1 MRSLPLLLM
10 LVLSLAGPAAG
21 AGIDDRIPALE
32 TYLDRLENLGFAG
45 SVLVAEGDRTLL
57 ASGYGLADR
66 ATARPWT
73 PQTVSTIGSIT
84 KQFTG
89 AAILALSDDGR
100 LSVSDPITKYF
111 SDVPSDK
118 QSITLHQLLTHS
130 SGIMNL
136 EGVGDFDAI
145 SRDEFVRRAM
155 AQELAFPPGEGYE
168 YSNAGYSLLGAI
180 IEQLTGASYETFVRE
195 RFFLPAGMKDTGY
208 ILPDFDMQR
217 VAQGYE
223 GDETWGTVLEHPMAD
238 DGPYW
243 VLRANGGI
251 HSTVED
257 MNRWAQYLLSGKA
270 LSPASM
276 KAYWS
281 PQVDEGGGDSFYG
294 YGWVVIDKD
303 GTRIITHN
311 GGNGIFFADM
321 LIVPASGVVVV
332 LQCNVLAD
340 FRAVNQMLQQ
350 IGAHLMLGEPLPG
363 VPDVVKKTR
372 AELER
377 YAGGYALAG
386 GGSLNVTAEEGFLD
400 ITADDSRAFSAL
412 FSTRPGDPQRA
423 AQRNEQIETIVSAWL
438 RGDVEPLWDAYGE
451 RVTMDRLRAAQ
462 EEAMAEWAEQYGAPT
477 SHRVLGTAF
486 REEDVTMVRVE
497 FERGYVDRLYVWD
510 PESDGKLL
518 GVSRSGMEPVLH
530 VYPQPDGTF
539 ASWENRRGTCRPLT
553 IEPADNGTMRLVFT
567 DAENLQAIRPAH

>member
-321 LIVPASGVVVV
+321 LIVP
-332 LQCNVLAD
+332 
-340 FRAVNQMLQQ
+340 
-350 IGAHLMLGEPLPG
+350 
-363 VPDVVKKTR
+363 
-372 AELER
+372 
-377 YAGGYALAG
+377 
-386 GGSLNVTAEEGFLD
+386 
-400 ITADDSRAFSAL
+400 
-412 FSTRPGDPQRA
+412 
-423 AQRNEQIETIVSAWL
+423 
-438 RGDVEPLWDAYGE
+438 
-451 RVTMDRLRAAQ
+451 
-462 EEAMAEWAEQYGAPT
+462 
-477 SHRVLGTAF
+477 
-486 REEDVTMVRVE
+486 
-497 FERGYVDRLYVWD
+497 
-510 PESDGKLL
+510 
-518 GVSRSGMEPVLH
+518 
-530 VYPQPDGTF
+530 
-539 ASWENRRGTCRPLT
+539 
-553 IEPADNGTMRLVFT
+553 
-567 DAENLQAIRPAH
+567 

>member
-1 MRSLPLLLM
+1 
-10 LVLSLAGPAAG
+10 VLSLPGPAVG
-21 AGIDDRIPALE
+21 AGIADRVPAVE
-32 TYLDRLENLGFAG
+32 AYLDRLENMGFAG
-45 SVLVAEGDRTLL
+45 AVLVAEGDQVLL
-57 ASGYGLADR
+57 ASGYGMADR
-66 ATARPWT
+66 AAGRPWT

-111 SDVPSDK
+111 PDVPPDK

-130 SGIMNL
+130 SGIVDL
-136 EGVGDFDAI
+136 DGIGDFDPI

-155 AQELAFPPGEGYE
+155 QQELAFPPGEGYE

-257 MNRWAQYLLSGKA
+257 MNRWAQYLLTGKA

-294 YGWVVIDKD
+294 YGWVVMDKD

-332 LQCNVLAD
+332 LQCNVVAD
-340 FRAVNQMLQQ
+340 FRAVNRMLEQ
-350 IGAHLMLGEPLPG
+350 IGAHLLLGEPLPR
-363 VPDVVKKTR
+363 VPDVVKKPQ

-386 GGSLNVTAEEGFLD
+386 GGTLSVVAAEGLLD
-400 ITADDSRAFSAL
+400 ITADDPRAFTAL
-412 FSTRPGDPQRA
+412 FSARPGDPERATQRS
-423 AQRNEQIETIVSAWL
+423 EQMESVISAWL
-438 RGDVEPLWDAYGE
+438 RGDVEPLWNAYGE
-451 RVTMDRLRAAQ
+451 RVTMDRLRASR
-462 EEAMAEWAEQYGAPT
+462 EEAMAAWTEQYGALT
-477 SHRVLGTAF
+477 GHRVLGTAF
-486 REEDVTMVRVE
+486 REEDVTLVRFE
-497 FERGYVDRLYVWD
+497 FERGDVDRLYVWD
-510 PESDGKLL
+510 PDGDGRLL
-518 GVSRSGMEPVLH
+518 GMSRSGIEPVLH

-567 DAENLQAIRPAH
+567 DAENLQAIRQAR

>member
-497 FERGYVDRLYVWD
+497 FERGYVDRLY
-510 PESDGKLL
+510 
-518 GVSRSGMEPVLH
+518 
-530 VYPQPDGTF
+530 
-539 ASWENRRGTCRPLT
+539 
-553 IEPADNGTMRLVFT
+553 
-567 DAENLQAIRPAH
+567 